1 MKPTP
6 ANRGIAILFL
16 TVAVGFVGLG
26 GWLAQTQHQR
36 ITTYRPTAA
45 TVLASGIERQRSS
58 RGTTYSATVR
68 YRYQIGNQTYESG
81 EIRPLSLGS
90 ASYSWANEIIA
101 RFPVGQHV
109 TAYYNPAAPGQA
121 FLDRR
126 YSFDPYLF
134 IFFAMPFGATGL
146 ALWLVARRVAPPV
159 RQFDGWFELDPLSH
173 LADRRRTVAVITGGL
188 VLLGGLA
195 AGHYFLVVPPP
206 FGTLPLVVTGSLGA
220 LLLVPIGTICW
231 YTILLREVGDAV
243 VSLNVASITIGQAF
257 KVRVTQPIRANIQVP
272 ELELSLVCEV
282 TTQSYGNGR
291 RRLTTSLAYEAKQ
304 PGVADNYMRAG
315 EQIIANAQFTIPTG
329 QPASSPATNR
339 GYPRLDWQIRVRTR
353 LASRPDYRAKFPVL
367 IG

>member
-1 MKPTP
+1 M
-6 ANRGIAILFL
+6 
-16 TVAVGFVGLG
+16 
-26 GWLAQTQHQR
+26 
-36 ITTYRPTAA
+36 
-45 TVLASGIERQRSS
+45 
-58 RGTTYSATVR
+58 
-68 YRYQIGNQTYESG
+68 
-81 EIRPLSLGS
+81 
-90 ASYSWANEIIA
+90 
-101 RFPVGQHV
+101 
-109 TAYYNPAAPGQA
+109 
-121 FLDRR
+121 
-126 YSFDPYLF
+126 
-134 IFFAMPFGATGL
+134 
-146 ALWLVARRVAPPV
+146 
-159 RQFDGWFELDPLSH
+159 
-173 LADRRRTVAVITGGL
+173 ITGGL